1 MLKNISIL
9 LAALFSVSLFGQKET
24 LETLDAKNVEAIRIF
39 ANEVSSIS
47 IETSSTKTI
56 SAATHSEGEYYNRIG
71 LDIKREDETLILN
84 SKFPQALSGGFDKLS
99 AHKVFSIDLKL
110 LIPAGLRVFV
120 KSDQAS
126 LTATGD
132 YSLFEA
138 ELNQGFCDLIDFSG
152 NGRVQ
157 TIMGDIHFETRD
169 TRIEAESRNGRM
181 QKSLPQS
188 GSNLLKLSSVNG
200 DISLLKT
207 K

>member
-1 MLKNISIL
+1 M

-39 ANEVSSIS
+39 ANEVSSIT

-56 SAATHSEGEYYNRIG
+56 SVATHSEGEYYNRIG
-71 LDIKREDETLILN
+71 LDIKREHETLIIN
-84 SKFPQALSGGFDKLS
+84 SKFPQALSDGFDKLS

-110 LIPAGLRVFV
+110 LIPAGLRVYV

-169 TRIEAESRNGRM
+169 TRIEAESRNGKM
-181 QKSLPQS
+181 QKPFPQS